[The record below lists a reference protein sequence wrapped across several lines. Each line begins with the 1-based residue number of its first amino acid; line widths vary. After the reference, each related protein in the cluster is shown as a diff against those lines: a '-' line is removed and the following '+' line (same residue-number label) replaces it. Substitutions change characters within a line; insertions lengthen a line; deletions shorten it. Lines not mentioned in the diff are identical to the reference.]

1 MLSILSLMHAA
12 EAPWRR
18 LSSRLSRESS
28 RLFSYELSPS
38 SAAARA
44 SLLSSVQNP
53 QSESSAE
60 ASRCTST
67 QPNPRP
73 QSRRSSTS

>member
-1 MLSILSLMHAA
+1 
-12 EAPWRR
+12 
-18 LSSRLSRESS
+18 
-28 RLFSYELSPS
+28 
-38 SAAARA
+38 
-44 SLLSSVQNP
+44 LSSVQNP